1 MSNNGHPLLV
11 LLVCLLKSF
20 KELFIYQTLTKGHP
34 LLSGEPLFSEASAKV
49 RTFSEPRKSFQEKF
63 SNLTHFP
70 AVVDG
75 GQGHIHHTHY
85 YILYRRRG
93 NGAGGT
99 EGWRWDGGR
108 CRGGLWLGWGQHT
121 EECIWRGHGADMVG
135 EKAINETVKTRSL
148 LNNY

>member
-1 MSNNGHPLLV
+1 MPDNGHPLLV

-49 RTFSEPRKSFQEKF
+49 RTFSEPRKSFREKF
-63 SNLTHFP
+63 SKIMHFSS
-70 AVVDG
+70 VVDG
-75 GQGHIHHTHY
+75 GQGHIRHTHY

-99 EGWRWDGGR
+99 EG
-108 CRGGLWLGWGQHT
+108 
-121 EECIWRGHGADMVG
+121 
-135 EKAINETVKTRSL
+135 
-148 LNNY
+148 

>member
-1 MSNNGHPLLV
+1 MPNNGHPLLV

-49 RTFSEPRKSFQEKF
+49 RTFSEPRKSFREKF

-75 GQGHIHHTHY
+75 GQGHIRHTHY

-99 EGWRWDGGR
+99 EGNVRHVANIKLYV
-108 CRGGLWLGWGQHT
+108 C
-121 EECIWRGHGADMVG
+121 VY
-135 EKAINETVKTRSL
+135 SL
-148 LNNY
+148 YVVSLSESPEITYSYSYP

>member
-49 RTFSEPRKSFQEKF
+49 RTFSEPRKSFREKF

-75 GQGHIHHTHY
+75 GQGHIRHTHY

-93 NGAGGT
+93 KWSGM
-99 EGWRWDGGR
+99 GGR
-108 CRGGLWLGWGQHT
+108 KCQACSAHQII
-121 EECIWRGHGADMVG
+121 CMC
-135 EKAINETVKTRSL
+135 L
-148 LNNY
+148 LLVCGIIIRIPRNHIFI

>member
-49 RTFSEPRKSFQEKF
+49 RTFSEPRKSFWEKF

-70 AVVDG
+70 AIVDG
-75 GQGHIHHTHY
+75 GQGRLRHTHY

-93 NGAGGT
+93 NGAGET
-99 EGWRWDGGR
+99 EGTKG
-108 CRGGLWLGWGQHT
+108 
-121 EECIWRGHGADMVG
+121 
-135 EKAINETVKTRSL
+135 
-148 LNNY
+148 

>member
-1 MSNNGHPLLV
+1 MPNNGHPLLV

-20 KELFIYQTLTKGHP
+20 KELFIYQTLTKDHQ

-49 RTFSEPRKSFQEKF
+49 RTFSEPRKSFREKF

-75 GQGHIHHTHY
+75 GQGHIRHTHY
-85 YILYRRRG
+85 YILYRRRE

-99 EGWRWDGGR
+99 EGTGG
-108 CRGGLWLGWGQHT
+108 
-121 EECIWRGHGADMVG
+121 
-135 EKAINETVKTRSL
+135 
-148 LNNY
+148 

>member
-34 LLSGEPLFSEASAKV
+34 PLSGEPLFSEASAKV
-49 RTFSEPRKSFQEKF
+49 RTFSEPRKSFREKF

-75 GQGHIHHTHY
+75 GQGHIRHTHY
-85 YILYRRRG
+85 YILYRQRG
-93 NGAGGT
+93 NGAGGNV
-99 EGWRWDGGR
+99 RHVAHIR
-108 CRGGLWLGWGQHT
+108 LYVC
-121 EECIWRGHGADMVG
+121 VY
-135 EKAINETVKTRSL
+135 SL
-148 LNNY
+148 YVV

>member
-34 LLSGEPLFSEASAKV
+34 PLSGEPLFSEASAKV
-49 RTFSEPRKSFQEKF
+49 RTFSEPRKSFREKF
-63 SNLTHFP
+63 SKIMHFSS
-70 AVVDG
+70 VVDG
-75 GQGHIHHTHY
+75 GQGHIRHTHY

-99 EGWRWDGGR
+99 EGTGG
-108 CRGGLWLGWGQHT
+108 
-121 EECIWRGHGADMVG
+121 
-135 EKAINETVKTRSL
+135 
-148 LNNY
+148 

>member
-49 RTFSEPRKSFQEKF
+49 RTFSEPRKSFREKF
-63 SNLTHFP
+63 SNLMHFP

-75 GQGHIHHTHY
+75 GQGHIRHTHY

-99 EGWRWDGGR
+99 EGNVRHVAHIR
-108 CRGGLWLGWGQHT
+108 LYVC
-121 EECIWRGHGADMVG
+121 VY
-135 EKAINETVKTRSL
+135 SL
-148 LNNY
+148 YVVSLSESPEITYSYSYP

>member
-49 RTFSEPRKSFQEKF
+49 RTFSEPRKSFREKF
-63 SNLTHFP
+63 SKIMHFP
-70 AVVDG
+70 AIVDG
-75 GQGHIHHTHY
+75 YQGHTRHTHY

-99 EGWRWDGGR
+99 EG
-108 CRGGLWLGWGQHT
+108 
-121 EECIWRGHGADMVG
+121 
-135 EKAINETVKTRSL
+135 
-148 LNNY
+148 

>member
-20 KELFIYQTLTKGHP
+20 KELFIYQTLTKSHP

-63 SNLTHFP
+63 SNLMHFP
-70 AVVDG
+70 TIVDG
-75 GQGHIHHTHY
+75 GQGHIRHIHY
-85 YILYRRRG
+85 YILYRRKG

-99 EGWRWDGGR
+99 EGNVRHVANIKLYV
-108 CRGGLWLGWGQHT
+108 C
-121 EECIWRGHGADMVG
+121 VY
-135 EKAINETVKTRSL
+135 SL
-148 LNNY
+148 YVVSLSESPEITYSYSYP

>member
-1 MSNNGHPLLV
+1 MSNDGHPLLV

-34 LLSGEPLFSEASAKV
+34 LLSREPLFSEASAKV
-49 RTFSEPRKSFQEKF
+49 RTFSEPRKSFREKF
-63 SNLTHFP
+63 SKIMHFP

-75 GQGHIHHTHY
+75 GQGHIRHTHY

-99 EGWRWDGGR
+99 EGWRWEGGR

-121 EECIWRGHGADMVG
+121 EECIWRGHGAGMAG
-135 EKAINETVKTRSL
+135 EKAINKTINTQSL
-148 LNNY
+148 FDNY

>member
-1 MSNNGHPLLV
+1 MSNDGHPLLV

-20 KELFIYQTLTKGHP
+20 KELFIYQTLTKGHQ

-63 SNLTHFP
+63 SKIMHFP

-75 GQGHIHHTHY
+75 GQGHIRHTHY

-99 EGWRWDGGR
+99 RGTEG
-108 CRGGLWLGWGQHT
+108 
-121 EECIWRGHGADMVG
+121 
-135 EKAINETVKTRSL
+135 
-148 LNNY
+148 

>member
-49 RTFSEPRKSFQEKF
+49 RTFSEPRKSFREKF

-75 GQGHIHHTHY
+75 GQGHIRHTHY

-93 NGAGGT
+93 NGAGGNV
-99 EGWRWDGGR
+99 RHVAHIR
-108 CRGGLWLGWGQHT
+108 LYVC
-121 EECIWRGHGADMVG
+121 VYSFY
-135 EKAINETVKTRSL
+135 VVSL
-148 LNNY
+148 SESPEITYSYSYP

>member
-1 MSNNGHPLLV
+1 MPNNGHPLLV

-49 RTFSEPRKSFQEKF
+49 RTFSEPRKSFREKF

-75 GQGHIHHTHY
+75 SQGHICHTHY
-85 YILYRRRG
+85 YILYRRREMEREGAEG
-93 NGAGGT
+93 NVRHVAHI
-99 EGWRWDGGR
+99 RLYV
-108 CRGGLWLGWGQHT
+108 C
-121 EECIWRGHGADMVG
+121 VY
-135 EKAINETVKTRSL
+135 SL
-148 LNNY
+148 YVV

>member
-1 MSNNGHPLLV
+1 MSNDGHPLLV

-20 KELFIYQTLTKGHP
+20 KELFIYQTLTKGHQ

-49 RTFSEPRKSFQEKF
+49 RTFSEPRKSFREKF

-75 GQGHIHHTHY
+75 GQGHIRHTHY

-99 EGWRWDGGR
+99 EGGDGR
-108 CRGGLWLGWGQHT
+108 VEDTGGGNYYCPVKLSFLILKFTGQ
-121 EECIWRGHGADMVG
+121 
-135 EKAINETVKTRSL
+135 
-148 LNNY
+148 